1 MDNYASNRKKYLY
14 IFSEIIGI
22 LLILYYLL
30 LKLMFG
36 FVAFSSVFFMLGVI
50 LLIYGFVELK
60 FKIDIWGHIP
70 KVLKIIITTL
80 FAIGLVIFIGIESLI
95 IYNGYHHDVERPDY
109 VVVLGAGLRGNTIS
123 ASLLYRLETALD
135 FHEMYPD
142 VKIVVSG
149 GQGEGESMSEALAM
163 RNFLVDNGV
172 DPNLIIMENKSTNTY
187 ENFLYTKNVEFCRPK
202 VV

>member
-149 GQGEGESMSEALAM
+149 GQCFRKG
-163 RNFLVDNGV
+163 D
-172 DPNLIIMENKSTNTY
+172 
-187 ENFLYTKNVEFCRPK
+187 
-202 VV
+202 